1 MGLFKNMEENYKR
14 TLVKIGYSEQAA
26 SEEARKNTAVAK
38 VLLMITAIIFVG
50 VFVYIVSSH
59 SSSSSSYSSYTS
71 GGCPYTYSDGSRCGR
86 EVGKG
91 DTYCSYHTVKKY
103 AHDKKSEDHNNF
115 D

>member
-1 MGLFKNMEENYKR
+1 MNDNSNGFFKRHPEMA
-14 TLVKIGYSEQAA
+14 G
-26 SEEARKNTAVAK
+26 
-38 VLLMITAIIFVG
+38 VLLFFAVTIIAIVILA
-50 VFVYIVSSH
+50 INDISSS

-103 AHDKKSEDHNNF
+103 VHDKKQEDNSNF
-115 D
+115 R